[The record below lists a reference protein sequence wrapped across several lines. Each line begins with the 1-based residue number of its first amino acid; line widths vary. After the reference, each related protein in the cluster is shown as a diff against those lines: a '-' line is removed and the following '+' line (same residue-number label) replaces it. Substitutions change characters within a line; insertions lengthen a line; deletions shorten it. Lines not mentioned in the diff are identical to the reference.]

1 MGDALSLAVPVK
13 KIPGREA
20 RTTAAVVRSLVD
32 AEVLYSLGNGN
43 RVHIN
48 TASSLSLFVCFPSF
62 RLRLLSF
69 IVVFLLFF
77 KPVCNSCVLC
87 LKSHTVNDVVVFK
100 AHILFQFEC
109 VLHV

>member
-1 MGDALSLAVPVK
+1 MTKCWHCARIGCGRCTLFGGAGE

-77 KPVCNSCVLC
+77 
-87 LKSHTVNDVVVFK
+87 
-100 AHILFQFEC
+100 
-109 VLHV
+109 